1 VRKIGR
7 CDHDDRLCDSLMPRE
22 EARRVAGEQGKK
34 GGGGVGVTTF
44 SMVLDK
50 GNFAVQQP
58 SLSLGASRPRPDAA
72 YR

>member
-1 VRKIGR
+1 
-7 CDHDDRLCDSLMPRE
+7 MPRE